1 MKRLGRLLLVGAT
14 LTVTLAAPGIADDT
28 ERLRNAKTLFFDRQ
42 YTEARRAWQG
52 ILAEASGAEAE
63 AAAYW
68 VARCSENLKEDE
80 RALGEYADYLA
91 RRPADRVLAEEA
103 RTSRVGLAARLC
115 RAGKRQHLPVL
126 KEALADPSRTVRYY
140 AALQLSSL
148 GAPAGLA
155 AIPVLQKI
163 VAEEKDEDLVERAK
177 LGLLRLDPGALSR
190 AVSTPPPSGH
200 PRGASWIRVRI
211 YEKGSDRPEVSVNL
225 PVALAEMVFKSL
237 PDDAVRELKL
247 KGYDA
252 GNFWD
257 RLKALGPTEIL
268 RIEGEK
274 GERIE
279 IRLE

>member
-1 MKRLGRLLLVGAT
+1 MKRVGFGMLVAM
-14 LTVTLAAPGIADDT
+14 LTTRLAAPVFADDA
-28 ERLRNAKTLFFDRQ
+28 EKLRNAKTLFFDRQ
-42 YTEARRAWQG
+42 YAEARRAWQAV
-52 ILAEASGAEAE
+52 LAGSAGGEAD

-80 RALGEYADYLA
+80 RALGEYGDYLA
-91 RRPADRVLAEEA
+91 RRPADRALAEEA
-103 RTSRVGLAARLC
+103 RTSRVGLAARLF
-115 RAGKRQHLPVL
+115 RAGKPQHLPVL

-148 GAPAGLA
+148 GAPAGLP

-177 LGLLRLDPGALSR
+177 LGLLRLDPGALTR
-190 AVSTPPPSGH
+190 AVPATPPSGH
-200 PRGASWIRVRI
+200 GKSASWIRVRI
-211 YEKGSDRPEVSVNL
+211 YEKGSERPEVSVNL

-268 RIEGEK
+268 KIEGEK

>member
-1 MKRLGRLLLVGAT
+1 MKRVGFGLLIAMLST
-14 LTVTLAAPGIADDT
+14 SLAAPVFADDT
-28 ERLRNAKTLFFDRQ
+28 ERLRNAKTQFFDRQ
-42 YTEARRAWQG
+42 YAEARRAWQAV
-52 ILAEASGAEAE
+52 LAESTGAEAD

-68 VARCSENLKEDE
+68 IARCSENLKEDE
-80 RALGEYADYLA
+80 RALGEYGDYLA

-103 RTSRVGLAARLC
+103 RTSRVGLAARLF

-140 AALQLSSL
+140 AALQLSSM

-155 AIPVLQKI
+155 AVPVLQKI

-177 LGLLRLDPGALSR
+177 LGLLRLDPGALTR
-190 AVSTPPPSGH
+190 AVLAPAPSGH
-200 PRGASWIRVRI
+200 GKSASWIRVRI
-211 YEKGSDRPEVSVNL
+211 YERGSDRPEVSVNL

-268 RIEGEK
+268 RIEGER

>member
-1 MKRLGRLLLVGAT
+1 MKRLGLGILIAT
-14 LTVTLAAPGIADDT
+14 LMATLAAPVFADDA
-28 ERLRNAKTLFFDRQ
+28 EKLRNAKTLFFDRQ
-42 YTEARRAWQG
+42 YAEARRAWQAV
-52 ILAEASGAEAE
+52 LAESTGAQAE

-80 RALGEYADYLA
+80 RALGEYGDYLA

-103 RTSRVGLAARLC
+103 RTSRVGLAARLF
-115 RAGKRQHLPVL
+115 RAGKPQHLPVL
-126 KEALADPSRTVRYY
+126 KEALGDPSRTVRYY

-148 GAPAGLA
+148 GAPAGLP

-177 LGLLRLDPGALSR
+177 LGLLKLDPGALTR
-190 AVSTPPPSGH
+190 AFPAPPLAGH
-200 PRGASWIRVRI
+200 GKSASWIRVRI
-211 YEKGSDRPEVSVNL
+211 YEKGSERPQVSVNL

-274 GERIE
+274 GELIE